1 MKKMYLLISIIV
13 VAIGI
18 YFFFNK
24 EKPSEFDNYF
34 VSPQGKSNDRVKA
47 LNLDKPSEDVSYIL
61 DTNKLVFDKDIRDES
76 SDREYKADTERE
88 WVLSLNAINGK
99 PFTKVDVDNLFD
111 LEWRQKFTSTIY
123 GLSSEDNKWT
133 YANAG
138 DSPNSFTKL
147 QVAVSILKHFDK
159 NSNSFDR
166 KELERFPIELSKRL
180 KKHGFEIA
188 VEPSESIE
196 NVLIKSKKL
205 VDFKIEFDREAIIV
219 LNNDKPFDGKTAWD
233 ALICTGLKW
242 GDGDLFHWE
251 NYGSN
256 FGHDTHFSVWTTTN
270 PGYFLP
276 EQVVNGQMNP
286 SNLVFGFSI
295 PRCADPEN
303 VFIAMINTVKYCQ
316 KRLGGIVLDK
326 NGQPFD
332 AEKEQ
337 KNLLLFLEKMKI
349 NGLVAG
355 SNKALITF

>member
-1 MKKMYLLISIIV
+1 MYLLISIII

-18 YFFFNK
+18 YFFFDK
-24 EKPSEFDNYF
+24 EKPSELDNYF
-34 VSPQGKSNDRVKA
+34 VSAQSQSDNRVKS
-47 LNLDKPSEDVSYIL
+47 LSLDKPSEDFFYIL
-61 DTNKLVFDKDIRDES
+61 DTSKLVFDKNIRDES
-76 SDREYKADTERE
+76 SDRVYKADTERE
-88 WVLSLNAINGK
+88 WVLSLNAVNSK
-99 PFTKVDVDNLFD
+99 AFTKSDLDKIFD

-138 DSPNSFTKL
+138 DAPNSFTKL
-147 QVAVSILKHFDK
+147 QVAISILMPFNEKT
-159 NSNSFDR
+159 NSYDT
-166 KELERFPIELSKRL
+166 KLLDRFPIELSKRL
-180 KKHGFEIA
+180 KKQGFDIA
-188 VEPSESIE
+188 IEPSESVE
-196 NVLIKSKKL
+196 NVLVKSKKL
-205 VDFKIEFDREAIIV
+205 VDFKTEFNRDAIIV
-219 LNNDKPFDGKTAWD
+219 LNNDKPFDGNAAWD

-251 NYGSN
+251 NYGSE

-276 EQVVNGQMNP
+276 EQIVNGLMNP

-303 VFIAMINTVKYCQ
+303 VFNAMINTVKYCQ